1 MKLFIC
7 NSTRQKWHASFR
19 VPESRKPYFVEVPP
33 GAQVQVDPNLGQDWL
48 NAIIEHI
55 ERYGGKEASKV
66 SGKLSEFSG
75 YFYRWEKP
83 VAIDDIYVG
92 HEAVNENAQERAA
105 GAAVNTAMA
114 FDMSKRDKTGQRLA
128 TETEIDVTEQ
138 VKPGQKPSGKEIK
151 SKITI
156 SPEGSTNVKLP
167 RA

>member
-19 VPESRKPYFVEVPP
+19 VPESRKPYFVVIPP
-33 GAQVQVDPNLGQDWL
+33 GGQVQADPNLGPDWL
-48 NAIIEHI
+48 NAIVEHI
-55 ERYGGKEASKV
+55 ERYGGKEASQV

-92 HEAVNENAQERAA
+92 HEAVNDNAQERAA

-128 TETEIDVTEQ
+128 VETEIDVTQEI
-138 VKPGQKPSGKEIK
+138 PAGQKPTGKEIK
-151 SKITI
+151 SKIAVT
-156 SPEGSTNVKLP
+156 PDGSDKVKLP